1 MNTKVKKQKT
11 ESQHLTSFKVYMK
24 TAAILTDDKQKQ
36 IRIADEVFTMKYG
49 FSWISQF
56 EEAFNKLIKK
66 DIIMVNEGADVAER
80 HETEE
85 KTSQGLNKGVAPEGF
100 LNKGDLCKLLND
112 LFGCP
117 SSLTESLLKRY
128 FSNIRQTSYPN
139 EIEIA
144 GCCRVVD
151 VPCYKTE
158 DVVKL
163 LNYVTRSAS
172 QKLTKKNE
180 PSCMCYFPALEM
192 KFKFDL
198 EAFREIQNDRK
209 SA

>member
-1 MNTKVKKQKT
+1 MQKT
-11 ESQHLTSFKVYMK
+11 KTEAQLLSSFRTYMK
-24 TAAILTDDKQKQ
+24 TAMILTDDKTMQ
-36 IRIADEVFTMKYG
+36 IRIADAVFISTYK
-49 FSWISQF
+49 FSWIQKF
-56 EEAFNKLIKK
+56 EAAFKQLIGK
-66 DIIMVNEGADVAER
+66 DFVMVNEGADVAER

-100 LNKGDLCKLLND
+100 LNKGDMCKLLND

-158 DVVKL
+158 DVIKI

-172 QKLTKKNE
+172 QKMTKKNE

-198 EAFREIQNDRK
+198 AAFREIQNDRK